1 MSQPS
6 MTNSMMKGLFSLEGR
21 MRRGDF
27 WVTTISLSMAAT
39 VLSLALNST
48 FRSFGAPTRIGVIF
62 LITQLIIAWPAYAIS
77 VKRGHDRNYSGW
89 RTFWLNV
96 LSHGVPIALIVVPLF
111 MNMRPQWGGAIW
123 VFLVLTAYMAVDYGM
138 LDGAPGE
145 NRFGPS
151 PKGPIVV

>member
-6 MTNSMMKGLFSLEGR
+6 LARTFMNGLFGLDGR
-21 MRRGDF
+21 MIRSDF
-27 WVTTISLSMAAT
+27 WVSTIALSMAAI
-39 VLSLALNST
+39 VFSLALNST
-48 FRSFGAPTRIGVIF
+48 IRIFDPGARIGVIF
-62 LITQLIIAWPAYAIS
+62 LVTQLLIAWPGYAIS

-111 MNMRPQWGGAIW
+111 MHATPRWQGAFW
-123 VFLVLTAYMAVDYGM
+123 VFAVLTAYMTVDYGM
-138 LDGAPGE
+138 LEGTPGE
-145 NRFGPS
+145 NRYGPS